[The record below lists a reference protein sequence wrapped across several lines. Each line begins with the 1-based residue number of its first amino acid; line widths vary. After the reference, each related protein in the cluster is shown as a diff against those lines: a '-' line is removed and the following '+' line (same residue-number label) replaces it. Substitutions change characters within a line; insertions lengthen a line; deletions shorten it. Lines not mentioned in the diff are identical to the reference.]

1 MYTINLPKLMSVV
14 IFSLFALLSVEAE
27 AAIVTGNGNGSIVV
41 EEFFDYQC
49 PHCRT
54 MLEVTEQVAQSNHDV
69 KLVTRVVPLLDKNSW
84 FIARA
89 ALAARK
95 QGKYAA
101 LHHLL
106 MHQRSYITEDRVMS
120 LARSA
125 GINIVLLQREMRSKA
140 IMAELSANVRDSR
153 SRGVEVIPAIFAY
166 RTDKRS
172 GELRFVGDK
181 SYSELQTSLTNL

>member
-1 MYTINLPKLMSVV
+1 MNVLNFRPLAHALFSVCLF
-14 IFSLFALLSVEAE
+14 FSLGATASV
-27 AAIVTGNGNGSIVV
+27 VTGNSQGNIIV

-54 MLEVTEQVAQSNHDV
+54 MLEVTEQVARNNHDV

-101 LHHLL
+101 LHHIL
-106 MHQRSYITEDRVMS
+106 MHQRSYITEDRLMS

-125 GINIVLLQREMRSKA
+125 GINIILLQREMHSKA
-140 IMAELSANVRDSR
+140 IMAELSENIRDSR
-153 SRGVEVIPAIFAY
+153 SRGVEVIPAIFAH
-166 RTDKRS
+166 RADNRS

-181 SYSELQTSLTNL
+181 SYSELQASLTNL